1 MQHTE
6 TRTVAAS
13 AEDVWR
19 ILADVERWPTW
30 TRSMTSIELDG
41 PFAVGATARV
51 KQPRLPAVTWEVTAL
66 DPGRSFTWQNES
78 VGLHSV
84 GEHTVTA
91 GPAGTSVVSLGI
103 HQTGAMAGIARLLFG
118 PFTRRYVALEADG
131 LQQEAAR

>member
-1 MQHTE
+1 MHHTE

-51 KQPRLPAVTWEVTAL
+51 KQPRLPAVTWEVTEL
-66 DPGRSFTWQNES
+66 HPGRSFTWQNES

-91 GPAGTSVVSLGI
+91 GPVS
-103 HQTGAMAGIARLLFG
+103 QNRLVRPHLKRYRVA
-118 PFTRRYVALEADG
+118 TRRHAIPQRRSG
-131 LQQEAAR
+131 